1 MHPSDISQ
9 DPMQCSIG
17 CLHKNHL
24 EVLGSTHGPEK
35 TENRNI
41 DAMFDYH
48 RVKPMKCNPRKTI
61 INTPTIF
68 SCWESHGNGFV
79 SGWPTIAVPTK
90 NPTLLDAKT
99 LGGAFSM
106 DPANP

>member
-24 EVLGSTHGPEK
+24 EALGATHGLHGPEK
-35 TENRNI
+35 NENRNI

-61 INTPTIF
+61 IRQPYF
-68 SCWESHGNGFV
+68 HAGNPIEMDLFQDG
-79 SGWPTIAVPTK
+79 
-90 NPTLLDAKT
+90 LLLLYLQKT
-99 LGGAFSM
+99 QRY
-106 DPANP
+106 